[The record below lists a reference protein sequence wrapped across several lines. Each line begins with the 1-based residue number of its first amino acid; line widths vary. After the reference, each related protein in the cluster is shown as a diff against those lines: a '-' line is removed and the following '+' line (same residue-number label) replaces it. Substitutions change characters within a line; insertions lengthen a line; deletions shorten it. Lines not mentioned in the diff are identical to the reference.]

1 MVTIVRVSNQHYQL
15 SSPPGK
21 VIGACC
27 ACSGVPLIAIPLP
40 IISQKFDVYYRRYCK
55 RMERRSTRKEGERLS
70 SKWQMYLDRPFFDTD
85 AYMKDVLKDA
95 GPAWAAK
102 STRAIDV

>member
-1 MVTIVRVSNQHYQL
+1 MKKLTAR
-15 SSPPGK
+15 PAGK

-55 RMERRSTRKEGERLS
+55 RMERRNNKGETERLS
-70 SKWQMYLDRPFFDTD
+70 SKWQMYLDRPFFDTE
-85 AYMKDVLKDA
+85 AYMKDVVNDA
-95 GPAWAAK
+95 GPAWGAK
-102 STRAIDV
+102 SARAVDV